1 MEDNNS
7 EAWRDALTDEQR
19 ASNIFTNVKDLP
31 DLFNQFQ
38 HAQSAIGNSLRIPG
52 PDASAGDQ
60 QGFYA
65 KVMEKAPG
73 LVRKPVDGD
82 DESKQNFWKG
92 MGKPEA
98 ADAYAA
104 IEGLA
109 PEQTEFMRQAA
120 FDADLTN
127 DQFKRL
133 AEKMA
138 GKTAIEKSDA
148 EAAKAAKMQNLEQK
162 WGAAKEDKMRAIS
175 LMAGQLEMPEA
186 LKEGMSGNPQCHID
200 GNSLI

>member
-73 LVRKPVDGD
+73 LVRKPIDGD

-92 MGKPEA
+92 
-98 ADAYAA
+98 
-104 IEGLA
+104 
-109 PEQTEFMRQAA
+109 
-120 FDADLTN
+120 
-127 DQFKRL
+127 
-133 AEKMA
+133 
-138 GKTAIEKSDA
+138 
-148 EAAKAAKMQNLEQK
+148 
-162 WGAAKEDKMRAIS
+162 
-175 LMAGQLEMPEA
+175 
-186 LKEGMSGNPQCHID
+186 H
-200 GNSLI
+200 